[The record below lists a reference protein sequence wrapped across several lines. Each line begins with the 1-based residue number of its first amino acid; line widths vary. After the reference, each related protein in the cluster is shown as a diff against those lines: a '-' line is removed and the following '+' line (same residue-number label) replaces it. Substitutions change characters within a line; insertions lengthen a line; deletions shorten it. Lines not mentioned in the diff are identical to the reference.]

1 MSEWN
6 VVVSVYDRGYKHAR
20 QILEEF
26 GPVSRTDFYNV
37 LTVQVA
43 DVPGMLEKLKERLVT
58 DEKARISLAR
68 IVPVS
73 AGFTFQSPEEF
84 EAKAKETVLPWVPEL
99 AGKGVHV
106 RMHRRGFKGR
116 LSSQDEERFLDGF
129 LLDKLEQAGTPGRIT
144 FEDPDAIVVI
154 ETISQRAGLA
164 LFTREDLRN
173 YPSLKAD

>member
-37 LTVQVA
+37 LAVQVA
-43 DVPGMLEKLKERLVT
+43 DVPGMLEKLKERIT
-58 DEKARISLAR
+58 ADEKARASLACV
-68 IVPVS
+68 VPVS
-73 AGFTFQSPEEF
+73 VSFTFENPEEF
-84 EAKAKETVLPWVPEL
+84 ETKAKEAVLPLLSKL
-99 AGKGVHV
+99 AGTGFHV

-116 LSSQDEERFLDGF
+116 LSSQDEERFLDDF
-129 LLDKLEQAGTPGRIT
+129 LLERLEQAGTPGHIT
-144 FEDPDAIVVI
+144 FKDPDVTVVI

-164 LFTREDLRN
+164 LCTREDLKQ
-173 YPSLKAD
+173 YPFLKVD

>member
-1 MSEWN
+1 MTEWN
-6 VVVSVYDRGYKHAR
+6 VIVSTYDRGYKNAR
-20 QILEEF
+20 QILQEF

-43 DVPGMLEKLKERLVT
+43 DVPGMLEKLRERLVS
-58 DEKARISLAR
+58 DEKARLSLAR
-68 IVPVS
+68 VVPVS
-73 AGFTFQSPEEF
+73 ASFTFQSPEEF
-84 EAKAKETVLPWVPEL
+84 ETKAKETVLPWLAEL
-99 AGKGVHV
+99 AGKGFHV

-129 LLDKLEQAGTPGRIT
+129 LLDQLQQAETPGHIT

-164 LFTREDLRN
+164 LCTREDLN
-173 YPSLKAD
+173 KYPFLKVD